1 MKASEFIA
9 QIEAFIAE
17 HGDLEVETY
26 GAQGTRETHLGPQ
39 LAYRKLLRG
48 RERNPAF
55 AWLDEHRGEP
65 VCRI

>member
-9 QIEAFIAE
+9 QIESFIAE
-17 HGDLEVETY
+17 HGDLEVETD
-26 GAQGTRETHLGPQ
+26 GPHGWRNTHPGPR
-39 LAYRKLLRG
+39 LAYRKVLQG

-55 AWLDEHRGEP
+55 AWRDEHRGEP

>member
-9 QIEAFIAE
+9 QMETFIAE

-26 GAQGTRETHLGPQ
+26 CAHGGRKTHKGPK
-39 LAYRKLLRG
+39 LAYRKVLNG
-48 RERNPAF
+48 RERNPSF
-55 AWLDEHRGEP
+55 ALLAEHRGEP